1 MVQVANTKPTQE
13 IPMSAAYNL
22 DAAKRDFFGAAR
34 EQAMAMERHLESDE
48 ALKASH
54 SDLESYVK
62 REGREYERRLL
73 QAHLEL
79 RAARE
84 RPVEV
89 RGSDG
94 VQRKYRRD
102 SSRPLSTM
110 VGPVDVPRLAYQAPG
125 VEGLHPMDAGLNL
138 PDELYSHGVR
148 RLVAEA
154 VARCSYDEVVNDV
167 VAHTGETVPKRQ
179 VEELAVRAAKDFDA
193 FYARCTREPTVS
205 THLLVLGF
213 DGKGIAMRREDLRE
227 AAKKAAANCTHKI
240 QTRLSKGEK
249 RNRKRMAEVAVI
261 YEVAPF
267 PRTVMDIL
275 HDLKPV
281 RDLKKRR
288 PRPVHKQ
295 VSASVVLDA
304 KKVIEEKFQ
313 EAERRDPEH
322 LRRWVVLVDGNNDQI
337 TTVGKIAKKM
347 GVQVT
352 LVLDLIHVLEYLW
365 KAAYC
370 FHPEGSKEAEG
381 WVEQRLIGLLE
392 GQSAGYLANGMRQ
405 MAIARKLTEQER
417 QPVYDCAHYLVS
429 KSRLLHYDRA
439 LRDGLPIS
447 TGVVEGACRYL
458 VQDRMGKTGARW
470 SLDGAEAVL
479 KLRALWANGDMDA
492 YWTFHLECEYE
503 RTHGSRYA
511 NGIAPS
517 VVEAP
522 KPRLRRVK

>member
-1 MVQVANTKPTQE
+1 
-13 IPMSAAYNL
+13 MSAAYNL
-22 DAAKRDFFGAAR
+22 ETAEREIFCAAR
-34 EQAMAMERHLESDE
+34 EQTMAMERHLGSDE

-54 SDLESYVK
+54 SELESYIE
-62 REGREYERRLL
+62 REGREYERRLM
-73 QAHLEL
+73 QAHMEL

-102 SSRPLSTM
+102 SDRPLST
-110 VGPVDVPRLAYQAPG
+110 VFGSVEVPRLAYQAPG

-138 PDELYSHGVR
+138 PEELYSHGVR

-154 VARCSYDEVVNDV
+154 VARCSYEDVVNDV
-167 VAHTGETVPKRQ
+167 AAHTGETVPKRQ
-179 VEELAVRAAKDFDA
+179 VEQLAVRAAKDFDA
-193 FYARCTREPTVS
+193 FYAHSTDEPEPS
-205 THLLVLGF
+205 TDLLVMAF

-227 AAKKAAANCTHKI
+227 ATKRAAAKATHKV

-249 RNRKRMAEVAVI
+249 RNRKRMAEVGVI

-267 PRTVMDIL
+267 PRTIMDIL

-281 RDLKKRR
+281 RDVSKRR
-288 PRPVHKQ
+288 PRPVNKQ
-295 VSASVVLDA
+295 VSASVVLNA
-304 KKVIEEKFQ
+304 KSVIAEKFQ

-322 LRRWVVLVDGNNDQI
+322 LRRWVVLVDGNKDQI
-337 TTVGKIAKKM
+337 ATVGKTAKKM

-352 LVLDLIHVLEYLW
+352 LVLDLMHVLEYLW

-381 WVEQRLIGLLE
+381 WVQQRLIGLLE

-405 MAIARKLTEQER
+405 MAIARKLTEEQRE
-417 QPVYDCAHYLVS
+417 PVDDCAHYLVNNN
-429 KSRLLHYDRA
+429 RLLHYDRA

-470 SLDGAEAVL
+470 SLHGAEAVL
-479 KLRALWANGDMDA
+479 KLRALWTNGDLDA
-492 YWTFHLECEYE
+492 YWAFHLAREHE
-503 RTHGSRYA
+503 RTHRSRYA
-511 NGIAPS
+511 GGLVPS

>member
-1 MVQVANTKPTQE
+1 
-13 IPMSAAYNL
+13 MSAAYNL
-22 DAAKRDFFGAAR
+22 EAAARDVFCAAR

-48 ALKASH
+48 ALAARH
-54 SDLESYVK
+54 SELESYIK
-62 REGREYERRLL
+62 REGREYERRLM
-73 QAHLEL
+73 QAHLDL
-79 RAARE
+79 RAAKE
-84 RPVEV
+84 RPVGV

-94 VQRKYRRD
+94 VERKYRRD
-102 SSRPLSTM
+102 SNRPLST
-110 VGPVDVPRLAYQAPG
+110 VFGSVDVPRLAYQAPG

-138 PDELYSHGVR
+138 PEELYSHGVR

-154 VARCSYDEVVNDV
+154 VARCSYEEVVNDV

-179 VEELAVRAAKDFDA
+179 VEQLAVRAARDFDA
-193 FYARCTREPTVS
+193 FYAKGTSEPEPS
-205 THLLVLGF
+205 ADLLVMGF
-213 DGKGIAMRREDLRE
+213 DGKGIAMRREALRE
-227 AAKKAAANCTHKI
+227 ATRKAAANATHKI

-267 PRTVMDIL
+267 PRTIMDIL

-281 RDLKKRR
+281 RDVSKRR

-295 VSASVVLDA
+295 VSASVILDT

-322 LRRWVVLVDGNNDQI
+322 LRRWVVLVDGNKDQI
-337 TTVGKIAKKM
+337 ATVGKTAKKM
-347 GVQVT
+347 GVEVT
-352 LVLDLIHVLEYLW
+352 VVLDLIHVLEYLW

-381 WVEQRLIGLLE
+381 WVEQRMISLLE
-392 GQSAGYLANGMRQ
+392 GQSAGYVANGMRQ
-405 MAIARKLTEQER
+405 MAIGRKLTEEQR
-417 QPVYDCAHYLVS
+417 QPVDKCAHYLVCNN
-429 KSRLLHYDRA
+429 RLLHYDRA

-470 SLDGAEAVL
+470 SLSGAEAVL
-479 KLRALWANGDMDA
+479 KLRALWANGDLDA
-492 YWTFHLECEYE
+492 YWAFHLEREHE
-503 RTHGSRYA
+503 RIHRSRYA
-511 NGIAPS
+511 DGIPPS